1 MIGLEGKGMDDLT
14 RIESFQ
20 DHITKYLLRHSSIL
34 DTTSKYQE
42 TNARVNR
49 AIMKAVTECGCVEV
63 HATKQHYATE
73 STIDEMKEAM
83 ETHLSGKLCD
93 HCEEIVMS
101 EIGKNIFYLL
111 SMMNQ
116 LHIEVE
122 EVIKK
127 ENQKLTTL
135 GIFNMS

>member
-1 MIGLEGKGMDDLT
+1 MDDLT

-34 DTTSKYQE
+34 DTTSKFQE

-49 AIMKAVTECGCVEV
+49 AIMKAVTECGCIEI
-63 HATKQHYATE
+63 HAKKQKFEPEGTL
-73 STIDEMKEAM
+73 DQVKEAM
-83 ETHLSGKLCD
+83 ETHINGKLCD

-122 EVIKK
+122 DVIKK